1 MSIFNREFQIDDLI
15 NISSAGL
22 IVADFNKIREI
33 LINLNKTIY
42 GNDIDMSGESPD
54 VQYITSIALII
65 NNILQLTQFAYK
77 NIDPATAEGKY
88 LDILCKLSNIKRR
101 DRARSTASLFVKN
114 VTNTKQSPKQINFID
129 RAGNEWQW
137 DNPKIYGFNNQ
148 YEKVWEP
155 NEIKL
160 LDNVYCVS
168 YGSINAYGNKNINIT
183 DWNFND
189 IENNGDIYQTIDYG
203 TFQVCQVQD
212 ATPGY
217 EQESDNELRVRYA
230 MSAGAQSVSV
240 LSGLKSALLDIAGI
254 KDCWLYNG
262 IATDNTSTDYKTMSD
277 NTKVNLHDIYI
288 CLRYMEGIE
297 VSNATIGN
305 LIYNK
310 LTPGIRAF
318 FAISEN
324 ESLKYGEKKDYTI
337 DKSST
342 LKYHIYWKKCTPIN
356 LTDYKISINIRLLPD
371 IYDYPNME
379 NRETNNLA
387 QTLVETNIA
396 NAIINYLNNIPLGTQ
411 LMLTQL
417 NSVIQAADITKNGM
431 PTFVV
436 LKSTSES
443 DDLKLSYFN
452 VKPNNIHFNYSSSDH
467 NLLTINITEE

>member
-22 IVADFNKIREI
+22 VVADFNKIRES

-77 NIDPATAEGKY
+77 NMDPATAEGKY
-88 LDILCKLSNIKRR
+88 LDILCKLSNIKRHSR
-101 DRARSTASLFVKN
+101 TRSVANLFVKN
-114 VTNTKQSPKQINFID
+114 VTNTTQSPKQINFID

-137 DNPKIYGFNNQ
+137 DNSKIYGFADQ
-148 YEKVWEP
+148 YEKTWQPGQINV
-155 NEIKL
+155 
-160 LDNVYCVS
+160 LDNVYCLS
-168 YGSINAYGNKNINIT
+168 YGNINAYGNKNINI
-183 DWNFND
+183 DEWDFND

-203 TFQVCQVQD
+203 TFQVCQIND

-217 EQESDNELRVRYA
+217 DQESDNDLRIRYA

-240 LSGLKSALLDIAGI
+240 LSGLKSALLDIACI
-254 KDCWLYNG
+254 KDCLIYNG
-262 IATDNTSTDYKTMSD
+262 IATDNISTNYKTMSD
-277 NTKVNLHDIYI
+277 TTQVNLHDIYI
-288 CLRYMEGIE
+288 CLRYIEGVD
-297 VSNATIGN
+297 VSSTTIGN

-310 LTPGIRAF
+310 LTPGIRTCGKAT
-318 FAISEN
+318 
-324 ESLKYGEKKDYTI
+324 ESLKYGKIIDYTI
-337 DKSST
+337 NKSNT
-342 LKYHIYWKKCTPIN
+342 LKYHIYWKKCTPIALN
-356 LTDYKISINIRLLPD
+356 DYNIKINIRLLPD

-387 QTLVETNIA
+387 QTLVEKNIS
-396 NAIINYLNNIPLGTQ
+396 NAIINYLNNITLNTP

-417 NSVIQAADITKNGM
+417 NSAIQAADITKNGL

-436 LKSTSES
+436 LESTSNSE
-443 DDLKLSYFN
+443 DLNLSYFN
-452 VKPNNIHFNYSSSDH
+452 VKNNNIHFIYSNTD
-467 NLLTINITEE
+467 NKLLTIAITEE